1 MFAVSQYQVNLLF
14 KVANALRKTDE
25 YYWEVEFLRIPFLHG
40 RVIIHSWWLR
50 RFGRGDISV
59 CMDALTEILNTLF
72 LTIGELISVRRPSVL
87 NRIVVKSA
95 ASITLSES
103 KKFLSNLFLLLHV
116 QSVHVYSNDIVA
128 ALTTFR
134 LPVLSLLS

>member
-50 RFGRGDISV
+50 RFWRVDFFSV
-59 CMDALTEILNTLF
+59 HGCIDFLSTLF
-72 LTIGELISVRRPSVL
+72 LTIGELTSVRRPSVL
-87 NRIVVKSA
+87 
-95 ASITLSES
+95 TE
-103 KKFLSNLFLLLHV
+103 
-116 QSVHVYSNDIVA
+116 
-128 ALTTFR
+128 
-134 LPVLSLLS
+134 

>member
-1 MFAVSQYQVNLLF
+1 M
-14 KVANALRKTDE
+14 
-25 YYWEVEFLRIPFLHG
+25 
-40 RVIIHSWWLR
+40 
-50 RFGRGDISV
+50 V

-103 KKFLSNLFLLLHV
+103 KKFLSNLFLLLYIH
-116 QSVHVYSNDIVA
+116 SVHVYSNDIIT
-128 ALTTFR
+128 ALTTAFGFTWT
-134 LPVLSLLS
+134 VLSLLS